1 MDVEDTFFANQGVEP
16 EKVEET
22 PQAEEAPKEESTTE
36 EPTPQPEASSEPQEP
51 EQTPQEEP
59 QEPSSLNT
67 ENTQEEE
74 PTSQPQEPSPST
86 SAEQDDVFDIETV
99 EDLAKFASE
108 QFGMSLS
115 AEQLQSLAEGKEAQ
129 SSYANDTVKELN
141 DFVAQG
147 GSINDFVELKMT
159 DFDSMNELEVVYR
172 KMQKDYPSLTH
183 EQIQRKLNKQFML
196 DEERYDE
203 DERQDG
209 LLDLSIAAQDA
220 RKYFNELKSKYPS
233 DFQATAPQ
241 QQEQQT
247 QEPEFSEEELQK
259 FQSDMQN
266 SVSNLKSIEIGGATY
281 EVSDSLRNKVSEG
294 PADIGDMFL
303 ENGNFNFDKYN
314 QARAI
319 LSDLE
324 GFSKTLIEHGKTTA
338 LQELKNNR
346 NNTTLEPETHKPTGN
361 VDSKKAT
368 ESLIQE
374 YMGGGNK
381 YTF

>member
-1 MDVEDTFFANQGVEP
+1 MGIEDTFFANQGVEP

-22 PQAEEAPKEESTTE
+22 PQAEETPKEESTTE
-36 EPTPQPEASSEPQEP
+36 PTPQPGATVEPTE
-51 EQTPQEEP
+51 TPQEE
-59 QEPSSLNT
+59 QEQSSLNT

-74 PTSQPQEPSPST
+74 PTPQPQEPSPST
-86 SAEQDDVFDIETV
+86 SAESDDVFDIETV

-159 DFDSMNELEVVYR
+159 DFDSMNELELVYR

-196 DEERYDE
+196 DEDRYDE

-241 QQEQQT
+241 QQQQPS
-247 QEPEFSEEELQK
+247 QQPEFSEEELQK
-259 FQSDMQN
+259 FQADMQN

-281 EVSDSLRNKVSEG
+281 EVSDSLRQKINEG
-294 PADIGDMFL
+294 PADIGDLFV
-303 ENGNFNFDKYN
+303 NGDSFDFDKYN
-314 QARAI
+314 QVRAI
-319 LSDLE
+319 ANDLE
-324 GFSKTLIEHGKTTA
+324 GFSKTLIEHGKTLA
-338 LQELKNNR
+338 LQNLKNDR

>member
-1 MDVEDTFFANQGVEP
+1 MGIEDTFFANQGVEP

-22 PQAEEAPKEESTTE
+22 PQAEETPKEESTT
-36 EPTPQPEASSEPQEP
+36 EPTPQPEASVEEPTE
-51 EQTPQEEP
+51 TPQEE
-59 QEPSSLNT
+59 QEQSSLNT

-74 PTSQPQEPSPST
+74 PTPQPQEPSPST
-86 SAEQDDVFDIETV
+86 SAESDDVFDIETV

-159 DFDSMNELEVVYR
+159 DFDSMNELELVYR

-196 DEERYDE
+196 DEDRYDE

-241 QQEQQT
+241 QQQAS

-259 FQSDMQN
+259 FQADMQN

-281 EVSDSLRNKVSEG
+281 EVSDSLRQKINEG
-294 PADIGDMFL
+294 PADIGDLFVK
-303 ENGNFNFDKYN
+303 GDSFDFDKYN
-314 QARAI
+314 QVRAI
-319 LSDLE
+319 ANDLE
-324 GFSKTLIEHGKTTA
+324 GFSKTLIEHGKTLA
-338 LQELKNNR
+338 LQNLKNDR